1 MAEKNYGLRLT
12 VAGAPNTPHSVG
24 QVPGLFRPDI
34 PTPVGGPGELD
45 LKFAREL
52 DADRSVPLELVDV
65 KNVEKART
73 TAGDDLQQARGG
85 ILDAAGQRLAD
96 RERAK
101 DEATNVKAAE
111 ANGGQG

>member
-12 VAGAPNTPHSVG
+12 VAGAPNTPHTVG

-52 DADRSVPLELVDV
+52 DADKSIPLELVEV
-65 KNVEKART
+65 KAVDKARKQ
-73 TAGDDLQQARGG
+73 AGDDLQQARGG
-85 ILDAAGQRLAD
+85 ILDAAGRSLAD
-96 RERAK
+96 KERAK
-101 DEATNVKAAE
+101 DEAKLVKAAE
-111 ANGGQG
+111 NGGSN